1 MKNKLYTTHAYEYGE
16 AIKNNVYNALFE
28 RPSLQAMLPNLEG
41 KAVLDLGCASGEH
54 SRHLAKQGAHVTAID
69 VSQTMIE
76 ILQQQSIEN
85 LSCYVQDISNGL
97 PAEQDTSF
105 DIVISALTIHYLK
118 DLDLLFTDISR
129 VLKPNGLFIF
139 STHHPVLDFEASASG
154 NYFKCE
160 LITEKWDVIGD
171 PVEVSFYRRPLTE
184 LFAAITQAGLCIT
197 GLNEGKPQKEIQ
209 EFNPAAYKRLSTKP
223 NFLFIECSKI

>member
-1 MKNKLYTTHAYEYGE
+1 MKNKLYTKHAYEYGE

-28 RPSLQAMLPNLEG
+28 HPSLQAMLPNLEG
-41 KAVLDLGCASGEH
+41 KTVLDLGCASGEH

-69 VSQTMIE
+69 ISQTMIE

-85 LSCYVQDISNGL
+85 LSCYVQDLSNGL
-97 PAEQDTSF
+97 PTEQDASF

-139 STHHPVLDFEASASG
+139 STHHPVFDFEASASG
-154 NYFKCE
+154 NY
-160 LITEKWDVIGD
+160 
-171 PVEVSFYRRPLTE
+171 
-184 LFAAITQAGLCIT
+184 
-197 GLNEGKPQKEIQ
+197 
-209 EFNPAAYKRLSTKP
+209 
-223 NFLFIECSKI
+223 